1 MRQMID
7 GIQDEERIL
16 LYGPLDE
23 RQGPVLSLN
32 IHGMDSAEVASRL
45 DQDYGIAV
53 RPGLHCAPLAHKT
66 IGTLDTGVVRF
77 SLSYFNTEEE
87 VDLAVDALRR
97 IARGE

>member
-32 IHGMDSAEVASRL
+32 IHGMDSAEVAYRL

-77 SLSYFNTEEE
+77 SFSYFNTEEE